1 MRGTPKLSE
10 NYREVLVPKKGLEP
24 PHPCEYMDLNHAR
37 LPIPP
42 LRHGKAASETR
53 SSEASSVYRS
63 SLRVATPAEPPAR
76 KPFTTEDTEAT
87 ENRDLM
93 SFDLRALRGELLL
106 QPAKIRPQIPLDETT
121 LYNLDMTLTQQ
132 VQKDM
137 VDAMKKKEELRLS
150 TLRMMKAALKN
161 KEIDKRALL
170 DEKEE
175 LQVFSTMIKQ
185 RKDSIEA
192 FEKGNRHELAQR
204 EAEEIVIIETYMP
217 KSVGEEEIAAA
228 VKATIA
234 EMGAPTMKD
243 MGTVM
248 KNVMAKFEG
257 ARVDG
262 KVVSEMVKTQLGAS
276 S

>member
-1 MRGTPKLSE
+1 
-10 NYREVLVPKKGLEP
+10 
-24 PHPCEYMDLNHAR
+24 
-37 LPIPP
+37 
-42 LRHGKAASETR
+42 
-53 SSEASSVYRS
+53 
-63 SLRVATPAEPPAR
+63 
-76 KPFTTEDTEAT
+76 
-87 ENRDLM
+87 
-93 SFDLRALRGELLL
+93 
-106 QPAKIRPQIPLDETT
+106 
-121 LYNLDMTLTQQ
+121 
-132 VQKDM
+132 M

-161 KEIDKRALL
+161 KEIDKRAAL

-192 FEKGNRHELAQR
+192 FEKGNRHELAKK
-204 EAEEIVIIETYMP
+204 EADEIVIIEAYMP
-217 KSVGEEEIAAA
+217 KAVGEEEIVAA

-234 EMGAPTMKD
+234 EMGSPTVKD

-262 KVVSEMVKTQLGAS
+262 KVVSETVKKELAAG
-276 S
+276 